1 MRSVIEI
8 DGMSCNHCVMS
19 VRKELEKV
27 KGVTIVDV
35 AIGKAVLAAEMT
47 AGLREEISSA
57 ILRAGY
63 QVRPPS

>member
-1 MRSVIEI
+1 
-8 DGMSCNHCVMS
+8 
-19 VRKELEKV
+19 
-27 KGVTIVDV
+27 VDV